1 MSDLEA
7 VSDLE
12 AEGIPP
18 IEEQP
23 PGIEGQNE
31 VEGMIPPGDRPK
43 AADDWG
49 TTSREERPD
58 EPLADRVLREQP
70 ETAGA
75 GRGAG
80 GQPVGRL
87 VQPDGGMVDMDHEAT
102 EIAMETEDDGG
113 LAAEEA
119 AMHITDS
126 P

>member
-1 MSDLEA
+1 M
-7 VSDLE
+7 SDLE

-43 AADDWG
+43 AVEDWG
-49 TTSREERPD
+49 TTSREERLD
-58 EPLADRVLREQP
+58 EPLAERVLREQP
-70 ETAGA
+70 ERESGGAGA
-75 GRGAG
+75 

-87 VQPDGGMVDMDHEAT
+87 VQPDGGMVDLDREPT
-102 EIAMETEDDGG
+102 EVAMETEDDGG
-113 LAAEEA
+113 LSAEEA